1 TDLEGLEFTGADF
14 PYLSANLG
22 FDTDPFLAPLEVEG
36 GQPLDEALN
45 NTVTSSTVADVN
57 GEAIA
62 IIGATVPTI
71 GSISSPG
78 DDLGIFP
85 EDFDS
90 TPTDAQLDALA
101 AIIQAEVD
109 AVLAANEGL
118 DKVILLSHMQQ
129 ITIEQALAERLEG
142 VDIIVAGGSNTRLF
156 DDEDRARAGDSVQG
170 EYPGFFTGAD
180 GAPVAVVNT
189 DGNYKY
195 LGRLVVEFD
204 ENGEIIPESY
214 DEDVSGAFAT
224 DAGGLI
230 ELADGFGGRVIQF
243 GRLEERQ
250 EVGDDPGALPP
261 NTVANAR
268 YRVTEF
274 DPETNV
280 VTIEG
285 RYKRLTSPLE
295 TVGAT
300 DSEGNPPSAI
310 HLHAGGRGENGPIV
324 RNFDVSPSNARSGT
338 FSGTFELTEA
348 EALALATGEYYIN
361 LHTEDFPAGELRG
374 QIEFDVLDGASTIGE
389 TVDPEIRAIVD
400 AVEAQIVATE
410 SNVFGVSDVFLNGN
424 RSGTFTPDDP
434 DGVRTQETNLG
445 NLTADANLVY
455 TNEIIAA
462 QSLGDPVV
470 VSIKNGGGIRANIGE
485 IVVPAGGTEAVR
497 VPNSPVLDENGV
509 EVKPEGG
516 ISQNDIATVLAFNNG
531 LSVLD
536 ITRAELV
543 SFLEGSVAALPGVS
557 GGFPQISGLKFSF
570 DQTQT
575 AQTYDENDAVE
586 TPGER
591 VQNAGIFDE
600 NDVLVAEL
608 VRDGE
613 LVGDPNETFRIVTL
627 DFLANGGDEILSSIP
642 DDRQLD
648 LVDIDGNG
656 IDDGDLTG
664 AATFSQDGSEQD
676 ALAEYLN
683 DNFNP
688 DNGGTAFAEADAG
701 PATDERIQ
709 NLIFREDTVLPPV
722 ATNTFEGVLLNEVL
736 GSTTS
741 DDAEYVE
748 ITGLAGTS
756 LEGLSL
762 IVVEADNGDTNGQ
775 VDRLLDFGAEDVI
788 GDNGFFLLASP
799 TGSATYGVVG
809 DADIPDNFIEN
820 SAYTIAL
827 VETGTLALGATVD
840 GTETFVDA
848 VSVTDNPMGDNT
860 FVIPAPVVGPD
871 GNFLP
876 AGFVRQTV
884 GVDSDEFEILDFGND
899 PAVNTPTPA
908 SFSDLEITAALN
920 IGPDVLLGAEIVDH
934 DPINQEI
941 YVTSDDGVQ
950 VISVDPATLGNVL
963 GLINPTVDGAS
974 DSAIT
979 TVATKNGIIAM
990 GVPGADE
997 QADGQVF
1004 FYESGT
1010 LNFLGAVTVGPLPDS
1025 LAFNDAGTHVVVA
1038 NEGESAGGEN
1048 EPAADP
1054 NPEGSVSVIALNL
1067 ADVSA
1072 STVTTIG
1079 FDAFTDEID
1088 ARGKVQVFGHGLS
1101 HGAAPRHLTQR
1112 ANIFVKLACVDVARH
1127 P

>member
-1 TDLEGLEFTGADF
+1 D
-14 PYLSANLG
+14 
-22 FDTDPFLAPLEVEG
+22 
-36 GQPLDEALN
+36 
-45 NTVTSSTVADVN
+45 
-57 GEAIA
+57 
-62 IIGATVPTI
+62 
-71 GSISSPG
+71 
-78 DDLGIFP
+78 
-85 EDFDS
+85 
-90 TPTDAQLDALA
+90 
-101 AIIQAEVD
+101 
-109 AVLAANEGL
+109 
-118 DKVILLSHMQQ
+118 
-129 ITIEQALAERLEG
+129 

-156 DDEDRARAGDSVQG
+156 DEDDRPRDGDSVQG
-170 EYPGFFTGAD
+170 EYPIFIEDAGGAQT
-180 GAPVAVVNT
+180 AVVNT
-189 DGNYKY
+189 DGTNTY
-195 LGRLVVEFD
+195 LGRLVIDFD

-214 DEDVSGAFAT
+214 DAAVSGAYAT
-224 DAGGLI
+224 DDQGVADLGAEGL
-230 ELADGFGGRVIQF
+230 
-243 GRLEERQ
+243 
-250 EVGDDPGALPP
+250 
-261 NTVANAR
+261 
-268 YRVTEF
+268 
-274 DPETNV
+274 
-280 VTIEG
+280 
-285 RYKRLTSPLE
+285 
-295 TVGAT
+295 
-300 DSEGNPPSAI
+300 
-310 HLHAGGRGENGPIV
+310 
-324 RNFDVSPSNARSGT
+324 
-338 FSGTFELTEA
+338 
-348 EALALATGEYYIN
+348 
-361 LHTEDFPAGELRG
+361 
-374 QIEFDVLDGASTIGE
+374 
-389 TVDPEIRAIVD
+389 VDPEIDAITD
-400 AVEAQIVATE
+400 AIQAQIVATE

-688 DNGGTAFAEADAG
+688 DNGGTAFAEADTG

-799 TGSATYGVVG
+799 TGSATYGVIG

-848 VSVTDNPMGDNT
+848 VSVTDNPVGDNT

-934 DPINQEI
+934 DPINQEL

-1079 FDAFTDEID
+1079 FDAFTDEALEAAGVRINP
-1088 ARGKVQVFGHGLS
+1088 
-1101 HGAAPRHLTQR
+1101 AAPSAQADLEPEFVAIDGNTALISIQENNALAVIEDVTNFTGFTDLLTAGAVDFSQNAGLDPTNDDEAIR
-1112 ANIFVKLACVDVARH
+1112 IDNFDIFGLRMPDAIDVVEIGGATYYVTANEGDGRGDDPFVDGGDIA
-1127 P
+1127 